1 MKCEDV
7 VHAIPMYLYGEVS
20 PAMEE
25 QLEDHFAVCQA
36 CARELRLSK
45 SIHAVLNDRELSVP
59 AGLLQECRGD
69 LARQID
75 RQPVRHAGLGAW
87 LRDLLHGGI
96 RLRVPVGAV
105 ALVALGFFAAR
116 LPGPFSANS
125 NHAGIDSGPAF
136 SAIRAIE
143 PQASGTVRISLDEV
157 QRREVTGRLDDQK
170 IQRLLL
176 DAMREENNPGLRVE
190 SLGVLRECAQSSP
203 VRAALLDAVAHD
215 SDPGVRIKALDG
227 LKPFTAAP
235 DVRQALSQV
244 LLHDKNPGVRIR
256 TIDVLSAQ
264 PDDAVAGML
273 QDVFQ
278 KEDDQHVRVRV
289 RNALVD
295 MHATVGTF

>member
-1 MKCEDV
+1 
-7 VHAIPMYLYGEVS
+7 
-20 PAMEE
+20 
-25 QLEDHFAVCQA
+25 
-36 CARELRLSK
+36 
-45 SIHAVLNDRELSVP
+45 
-59 AGLLQECRGD
+59 
-69 LARQID
+69 
-75 RQPVRHAGLGAW
+75 
-87 LRDLLHGGI
+87 
-96 RLRVPVGAV
+96 
-105 ALVALGFFAAR
+105 
-116 LPGPFSANS
+116 
-125 NHAGIDSGPAF
+125 
-136 SAIRAIE
+136 
-143 PQASGTVRISLDEV
+143 V